1 MTFCHK
7 INSGILFSILNNEIN
22 TYIKINL
29 KMSKTIGI
37 DLGSSFSEVAVYEA
51 NKPTV
56 IADSNGSRTVPSVI
70 QINKDEIKI
79 GDQAKRAMVMN
90 PKNTIYLVKRL
101 IGANYND
108 VDVQKLKKIV
118 PYDIINKNNKPYV
131 KVDDKEYSAEQ
142 LSSMVVG
149 YVKKMAENYIGDKVD
164 KAVITC
170 PAYFNDAQRQATK
183 LAGELAGLEVLRI
196 INEPTAAI
204 LNSTLTDDKK
214 DKLVA
219 VYDLGGGTFDVS
231 VCELSDG
238 MVEVLAS
245 DGDCYLGGS
254 DWDHALTNYIID
266 EFIKSD
272 GVDLRKDGMALSRVI
287 EAAEKAKVEL
297 SNLTQTDISL
307 PYISM
312 KDNKPLNL
320 SMTITRAKF
329 EQLTKSLVDRTIDKI
344 KEAISKAKKTIDD
357 IDTFLFVG
365 GSTRMPMI
373 KEAVE
378 KAFNRPISQSVNPD
392 EAVALGACK
401 QANII
406 SGDVTGDLLLL
417 DVCALT
423 LGIETKGDMM
433 APIVEANTTIPCQ
446 KKQVFTTSMD
456 NQSMV
461 EVNVL
466 QGERKIASGN
476 KSIGRF
482 RLDGIPMAKAGVP
495 QIEVCFDIDANG
507 IVTVTAKDLGTNKE
521 QHITISNNT
530 LTDEEI
536 KAIKEDAEKFKE
548 ADEKKTQETND
559 INDAERYMFNTKE
572 MIVNEDFVKA
582 TSEEDRAKAQEKLD
596 ALESVV
602 VLKDK
607 DHDKIMEAKKE
618 LEEVWNPIVEKFYAD
633 KQKSQDGT
641 DKTEEEKGNAKEE
654 NASNPDN
661 DKKEEKSD
669 DVKVEDAVVE
679 DA

>member
-1 MTFCHK
+1 
-7 INSGILFSILNNEIN
+7 
-22 TYIKINL
+22 
-29 KMSKTIGI
+29 MSKVLGL
-37 DLGSSFSEVAVYEA
+37 DLGTGMSCVAVIEA
-51 NKPTV
+51 GKPVVVVNEEGT
-56 IADSNGSRTVPSVI
+56 RTTPSVV
-70 QINKDEIKI
+70 QITKDEVKI
-79 GDQAKRAMVMN
+79 GNAAKRAMVTN
-90 PKNTIYLVKRL
+90 PKNTISVVKRL
-101 IGANYND
+101 MGADFND
-108 VDVQKLKKIV
+108 DNVKKMQKLAT
-118 PYDIINKNNKPYV
+118 YDIVNKSGKPYV
-131 KVDDKEYSAEQ
+131 KIDDKEYSPEQ
-142 LSSMVVG
+142 ISSMIVG
-149 YVKKMAENYIGDKVD
+149 KMKKVAEDYVGEEIKD
-164 KAVITC
+164 AVITV
-170 PAYFNDAQRQATK
+170 PAWFGDAARTATK
-183 LAGELAGLEVLRI
+183 TAGELAGLNVLRV
-196 INEPTAAI
+196 INEPTSAA
-204 LNSTLTDDKK
+204 LAANLMEDKK
-214 DKLVA
+214 DKTV
-219 VYDLGGGTFDVS
+219 VVVDSGTGTVDVS
-231 VCELSDG
+231 VLDLSDG
-238 MVEVLAS
+238 MAEVLAS
-245 DGDCYLGGS
+245 NGDVYLGGK
-254 DWDHALTNYIID
+254 DYDDAIVKWVVD
-266 EFIKSD
+266 EFKKSD
-272 GVDLRKDGMALSRVI
+272 DVDLTKDNMAYARVV
-287 EAAEKAKVEL
+287 ESAEKAKIEL
-297 SNLTQTDISL
+297 SSSTQTEINL

-312 KDNKPLNL
+312 KDGAPLNLAMTLSRAKFESLVKNLNDRTVEKAKVAVEKAGKKYDDIDCILLVGGTTRIPSLQEALKKEFNKPLN
-320 SMTITRAKF
+320 
-329 EQLTKSLVDRTIDKI
+329 
-344 KEAISKAKKTIDD
+344 
-357 IDTFLFVG
+357 
-365 GSTRMPMI
+365 
-373 KEAVE
+373 
-378 KAFNRPISQSVNPD
+378 QSVNPD
-392 EAVALGACK
+392 EAVALGAAK
-401 QANII
+401 QADILAGN
-406 SGDVTGDLLLL
+406 STGDLLLL
-417 DVCALT
+417 DVTPLS

-446 KKQVFTTSMD
+446 KKQVFTTSID
-456 NQSMV
+456 NQPMV

-548 ADEKKTQETND
+548 ADEKKTKETND

-582 TSEEDRAKAQEKLD
+582 TSDEDRAKAQEKLD

-661 DKKEEKSD
+661 DKKEEKSN

>member
-1 MTFCHK
+1 M
-7 INSGILFSILNNEIN
+7 G
-22 TYIKINL
+22 
-29 KMSKTIGI
+29 
-37 DLGSSFSEVAVYEA
+37 
-51 NKPTV
+51 TV
-56 IADSNGSRTVPSVI
+56 
-70 QINKDEIKI
+70 
-79 GDQAKRAMVMN
+79 
-90 PKNTIYLVKRL
+90 
-101 IGANYND
+101 
-108 VDVQKLKKIV
+108 
-118 PYDIINKNNKPYV
+118 
-131 KVDDKEYSAEQ
+131 
-142 LSSMVVG
+142 
-149 YVKKMAENYIGDKVD
+149 
-164 KAVITC
+164 
-170 PAYFNDAQRQATK
+170 
-183 LAGELAGLEVLRI
+183 
-196 INEPTAAI
+196 
-204 LNSTLTDDKK
+204 
-214 DKLVA
+214 
-219 VYDLGGGTFDVS
+219 DVS
-231 VCELSDG
+231 VLELSDG
-238 MVEVLAS
+238 MAEVLAS
-245 DGDCYLGGS
+245 NGDVYLGGK
-254 DWDHALTNYIID
+254 DYDDAIVKWVVD
-266 EFIKSD
+266 EFKKSD
-272 GVDLRKDGMALSRVI
+272 DVDLTKDNMAYARVV
-287 EAAEKAKVEL
+287 ESAEKAKIEL
-297 SNLTQTDISL
+297 SSSTQTEINL

-312 KDNKPLNL
+312 KDGAPLNLAMTLSRAKFESFVKNLNDRTVEKAKIAVEKAGKKYDDIDCILLVGGTTRIPSLQEALKKEFNKPLN
-320 SMTITRAKF
+320 
-329 EQLTKSLVDRTIDKI
+329 
-344 KEAISKAKKTIDD
+344 
-357 IDTFLFVG
+357 
-365 GSTRMPMI
+365 
-373 KEAVE
+373 
-378 KAFNRPISQSVNPD
+378 QSVNPD
-392 EAVALGACK
+392 EAVALGAAK
-401 QANII
+401 QADILAGN
-406 SGDVTGDLLLL
+406 STGDLLLL
-417 DVCALT
+417 DVTPLS

-446 KKQVFTTSMD
+446 KKQVFTTSID
-456 NQSMV
+456 NQPMV

-582 TSEEDRAKAQEKLD
+582 TSDEDRAKAQEKLD

-641 DKTEEEKGNAKEE
+641 NKTETQEGNAEKKTATETV
-654 NASNPDN
+654 N

-669 DVKVEDAVVE
+669 NVKVEDAVVE

>member
-1 MTFCHK
+1 
-7 INSGILFSILNNEIN
+7 
-22 TYIKINL
+22 
-29 KMSKTIGI
+29 MSKVLGL
-37 DLGSSFSEVAVYEA
+37 DLGTGMSCVAVIEA
-51 NKPTV
+51 GKPVVVVNEEGT
-56 IADSNGSRTVPSVI
+56 RTTPSVV
-70 QINKDEIKI
+70 QITKDEVKI
-79 GDQAKRAMVMN
+79 GNGAKRAMVTN
-90 PKNTIYLVKRL
+90 PKNTISFVKRL
-101 IGANYND
+101 MGADFND
-108 VDVQKLKKIV
+108 ENVKKMQKLAT
-118 PYDIINKNNKPYV
+118 YDIVNKSGKPYV
-131 KVDDKEYSAEQ
+131 KIDDKEYSPEQ
-142 LSSMVVG
+142 ISSMIVG
-149 YVKKMAENYIGDKVD
+149 KMKKVAEDYVGEEIKD
-164 KAVITC
+164 AVITV
-170 PAYFNDAQRQATK
+170 PAWFGDAARTATK
-183 LAGELAGLEVLRI
+183 TAGELAGLNVLRV
-196 INEPTAAI
+196 INEPTSAA
-204 LNSTLTDDKK
+204 LAANLMEDKK
-214 DKLVA
+214 DKTV
-219 VYDLGGGTFDVS
+219 VVVDSGTGTVDVS
-231 VCELSDG
+231 VLELSDG
-238 MVEVLAS
+238 MAEVLAS
-245 DGDCYLGGS
+245 NGDVYLGGK
-254 DWDHALTNYIID
+254 DYDDAIVKWVVD
-266 EFIKSD
+266 EFKKSD
-272 GVDLRKDGMALSRVI
+272 DVDLTKDNMAYARVV
-287 EAAEKAKVEL
+287 ESAEKAKIEL
-297 SNLTQTDISL
+297 SSSTQTEINL

-312 KDNKPLNL
+312 KDGAPLNLAMTLSRAKFESLVKNLNDRTVEKAKVAVEKAGKKYDDIDCILLVGGTTRIPSLQEALKKEFNKPLN
-320 SMTITRAKF
+320 
-329 EQLTKSLVDRTIDKI
+329 
-344 KEAISKAKKTIDD
+344 
-357 IDTFLFVG
+357 
-365 GSTRMPMI
+365 
-373 KEAVE
+373 
-378 KAFNRPISQSVNPD
+378 QSVNPD
-392 EAVALGACK
+392 EAVALGAAK
-401 QANII
+401 QADILAGN
-406 SGDVTGDLLLL
+406 STGDLLLL
-417 DVCALT
+417 DVTPLS

-446 KKQVFTTSMD
+446 KKQVFTTSID
-456 NQSMV
+456 NQPMV

-548 ADEKKTQETND
+548 ADEKKTKETND

-582 TSEEDRAKAQEKLD
+582 TSDEDRAKAQEKLD

-641 DKTEEEKGNAKEE
+641 DKTEKEKGNAKEE
-654 NASNPDN
+654 NASNHDN

>member
-1 MTFCHK
+1 
-7 INSGILFSILNNEIN
+7 
-22 TYIKINL
+22 
-29 KMSKTIGI
+29 MSKVLGL
-37 DLGSSFSEVAVYEA
+37 DLGTGMSCVAVIEA
-51 NKPTV
+51 GKPVVVVNEEGT
-56 IADSNGSRTVPSVI
+56 RTTPSVV
-70 QINKDEIKI
+70 QITKDEVKI
-79 GDQAKRAMVMN
+79 GNGAKRAMVTN
-90 PKNTIYLVKRL
+90 PKNTISFVKRL
-101 IGANYND
+101 MGADFND
-108 VDVQKLKKIV
+108 ENVKKMQKLAT
-118 PYDIINKNNKPYV
+118 YDIVNKSGKPYV
-131 KVDDKEYSAEQ
+131 KIDDKEYSPEQ
-142 LSSMVVG
+142 ISSMIVG
-149 YVKKMAENYIGDKVD
+149 KMKKVAEDYIGEEIKD
-164 KAVITC
+164 AVITV
-170 PAYFNDAQRQATK
+170 PAWFGDAARTATK
-183 LAGELAGLEVLRI
+183 TAGELAGLNVLRV
-196 INEPTAAI
+196 INEPTSAA
-204 LNSTLTDDKK
+204 LAANLMEDKK
-214 DKLVA
+214 DKTV
-219 VYDLGGGTFDVS
+219 VVVDSGTGTVDVS
-231 VCELSDG
+231 VLELSDG
-238 MVEVLAS
+238 MAEVLAS
-245 DGDCYLGGS
+245 NGDVYLGGK
-254 DWDHALTNYIID
+254 DYDDAIVKWVVD
-266 EFIKSD
+266 EFKKSD
-272 GVDLRKDGMALSRVI
+272 DVDLTKDNMAYARVV
-287 EAAEKAKVEL
+287 EAAEKAKIEL
-297 SNLTQTDISL
+297 SSSTQTEINL

-312 KDNKPLNL
+312 KDGAPLNLAMTLSRAKFESLVKNLNDRTVEKAKTAVEKAGKKYDDIDCILLVGGTTRIPSLQEALKKEFNKPLN
-320 SMTITRAKF
+320 
-329 EQLTKSLVDRTIDKI
+329 
-344 KEAISKAKKTIDD
+344 
-357 IDTFLFVG
+357 
-365 GSTRMPMI
+365 
-373 KEAVE
+373 
-378 KAFNRPISQSVNPD
+378 QSVNPD
-392 EAVALGACK
+392 EAVALGAAK
-401 QANII
+401 QADILAGN
-406 SGDVTGDLLLL
+406 STGDLLLL
-417 DVCALT
+417 DVTPLS

-456 NQSMV
+456 NQPMV

-582 TSEEDRAKAQEKLD
+582 TSDEDRAKAKEKLD

-633 KQKSQDGT
+633 KQKSQDDT
-641 DKTEEEKGNAKEE
+641 NKTETQEGNAKEE
-654 NASNPDN
+654 NVSNHDN
-661 DKKEEKSD
+661 NKKEEKSD

>member
-1 MTFCHK
+1 MGADFNDENVK
-7 INSGILFSILNNEIN
+7 
-22 TYIKINL
+22 
-29 KMSKTIGI
+29 KM
-37 DLGSSFSEVAVYEA
+37 
-51 NKPTV
+51 
-56 IADSNGSRTVPSVI
+56 
-70 QINKDEIKI
+70 
-79 GDQAKRAMVMN
+79 
-90 PKNTIYLVKRL
+90 
-101 IGANYND
+101 
-108 VDVQKLKKIV
+108 QKLAT
-118 PYDIINKNNKPYV
+118 YDIINKSGKPYV
-131 KVDDKEYSAEQ
+131 KIDDKEYSPEQ
-142 LSSMVVG
+142 ISSMIVG
-149 YVKKMAENYIGDKVD
+149 KMKKVAEDYIGEEIKD
-164 KAVITC
+164 AVITV
-170 PAYFNDAQRQATK
+170 PAWFGDAARTATK
-183 LAGELAGLEVLRI
+183 TAGELAGLNVLRV
-196 INEPTAAI
+196 INEPTSAA
-204 LNSTLTDDKK
+204 LAANLMEDKK
-214 DKLVA
+214 DKTV
-219 VYDLGGGTFDVS
+219 VVVDSGTGTVDVS
-231 VCELSDG
+231 VLELSDG
-238 MVEVLAS
+238 MAEVLAS
-245 DGDCYLGGS
+245 NGDVYLGGK
-254 DWDHALTNYIID
+254 DYDDAIVKWVVD
-266 EFIKSD
+266 EFKKSD
-272 GVDLRKDGMALSRVI
+272 DVDLTKDNMAYARVV
-287 EAAEKAKVEL
+287 ESAEKAKIEL
-297 SNLTQTDISL
+297 SSSTQTEINL

-312 KDNKPLNL
+312 KDGAPLNLAMTLSRAKFESLVKNLNDRTVEKAKVAVEKAGKKYDDIDCILLVGGTTRIPSLQEALKKEFNKPLN
-320 SMTITRAKF
+320 
-329 EQLTKSLVDRTIDKI
+329 
-344 KEAISKAKKTIDD
+344 
-357 IDTFLFVG
+357 
-365 GSTRMPMI
+365 
-373 KEAVE
+373 
-378 KAFNRPISQSVNPD
+378 QSVNPD
-392 EAVALGACK
+392 EAVALGAAK
-401 QANII
+401 QADILAGN
-406 SGDVTGDLLLL
+406 STGDLLLL
-417 DVCALT
+417 DVTPLS

-456 NQSMV
+456 NQPMV

-548 ADEKKTQETND
+548 ADEKKTQEIND

-582 TSEEDRAKAQEKLD
+582 TSDEDRAKAQEKLD

-633 KQKSQDGT
+633 KQRSQDGT
-641 DKTEEEKGNAKEE
+641 DKTEEKKGNAKEE

-661 DKKEEKSD
+661 DKKEEKSN